1 MCPFL
6 LQVTLLNSY
15 PVKSHSNL
23 TQITVDMRLEAF
35 VNNTFLMADYSKI
48 LSFAIN
54 FGPNMCCDNLQ
65 REDVQRINVDDFDLA
80 MTGFF
85 TTDCFLT
92 LIDGKNVRI
101 PKDLNLL

>member
-1 MCPFL
+1 MCAFL

-23 TQITVDMRLEAF
+23 TQITVDMSLEA
-35 VNNTFLMADYSKI
+35 VVGNTFLVADYSKM
-48 LSFAIN
+48 LN
-54 FGPNMCCDNLQ
+54 FTITIGSNMCCDNLQ

-80 MTGFF
+80 MTGFL
-85 TTDCFLT
+85 TTECFLT